1 MRGRARSLAARTHTA
16 RKVHLKCDTPEHA
29 RLLEPISTEKID
41 SLYDYYSRHLNVKK
55 PEWEIM
61 PFEYGNPDPLY
72 AEYCGYDAAAYC
84 KNSGR
89 IEFYVQP
96 DMELAMHE
104 FMHHVASEK
113 LWQLLVLIEPELDLR
128 QLQLL
133 KGYVERLG
141 PGVDLD
147 DPIEQM
153 KLLRAREVR
162 ARALPCC

>member
-1 MRGRARSLAARTHTA
+1 M
-16 RKVHLKCDTPEHA
+16 CETPEYA
-29 RLLEPISTEKID
+29 RLLEPLSTEKIN
-41 SLYDYYSRHLNVKK
+41 SLYDFYSSHLNVKK

-72 AEYCGYDAAAYC
+72 AEYCEHDIATYY
-84 KNSGR
+84 KNRRR

-104 FMHHVASEK
+104 FMHHIASEK

-133 KGYVERLG
+133 EGDVERLD
-141 PGVDLD
+141 PGVDPD
-147 DPIEQM
+147 DHIEQR
-153 KLLRAREVR
+153 KLLRSREVQTT
-162 ARALPCC
+162 